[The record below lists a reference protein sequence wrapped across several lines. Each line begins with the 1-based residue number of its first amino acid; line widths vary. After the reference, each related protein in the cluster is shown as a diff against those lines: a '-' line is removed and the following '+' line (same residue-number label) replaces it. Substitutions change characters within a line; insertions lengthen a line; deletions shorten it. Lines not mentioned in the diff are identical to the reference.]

1 MNELFRILKGFYN
14 QNKSLVIS
22 SIFFQILYSIFETIV
37 IPYILAGTFNNIKNS
52 KEFKFNIIKLVACW
66 IVIKLVGAISL
77 YFRNQIEPQI
87 AKYIVVTIVN
97 SVFDKYEKENHIT
110 NISILI
116 DKIHL
121 IKTNLHDFSYLFC
134 TVFIP
139 RIIVL
144 IISCFNLFRINKKL
158 GITIFICVIIQYFIL
173 SYGLSECVKVTYK
186 ECKNRDGMYDYIEDL
201 FSNINTIQS
210 TTNGFESEMKK
221 IDNLTNKYRKSEMR
235 TVKCIS
241 KKQYIGAGSN
251 ITIFSI
257 ILYTIYNLYKTSE
270 ITSDN
275 ATTSILLIIGLFDNM
290 SDMAYYM
297 PEFTYRIGIL
307 LSNND
312 FLKTLILDN
321 YKDRANLSMLNV
333 YDIQFKNVSFIYPNT
348 SKNILKDFNL
358 EIPKNKIIS
367 IYGNS
372 GSGKTTFIKL
382 IFGIE
387 NPTSGKVTIG
397 GKNIKD
403 YDIKDIRK
411 YIAFVDQNTSNLFNR
426 SIFENIIYGNNYD
439 EKNKL
444 KHKEEIKNIFLKYN
458 LYNIFK
464 SLDKDKSKWSF
475 LDQNVGKLGNKLS
488 GGQKKVIHLLRISL
502 NDIAKIVI
510 LDEPSNGLDENTRN
524 SVIEY
529 IRNMKMNGKTVLIIS
544 HDPYFKSISDKILQF
559 STEENPKYI
568 L

>member
-66 IVIKLVGAISL
+66 IVIKLVRAISL
-77 YFRNQIEPQI
+77 YFHNQIEPQI

-221 IDNLTNKYRKSEMR
+221 IDNLTTKYRKSEMR

-257 ILYTIYNLYKTSE
+257 ILYTIYNLYKTAE

-297 PEFTYRIGIL
+297 PEFTYRVGIL

-321 YKDRANLSMLNV
+321 YKDRENLSMLNV

>member
-52 KEFKFNIIKLVACW
+52 KEFKLNIIKLVACW

-77 YFRNQIEPQI
+77 YFHNQIEPQI

-144 IISCFNLFRINKKL
+144 IVSCFNLFRINKKL

-221 IDNLTNKYRKSEMR
+221 IDNLTTKYRQSEMR

-257 ILYTIYNLYKTSE
+257 ILYTIYNLYKTDQ

-297 PEFTYRIGIL
+297 PEFTYRVGIL

-333 YDIQFKNVSFIYPNT
+333 YDIQFKNVSFLYPNT

-426 SIFENIIYGNNYD
+426 SIFENIIYGNNYS

-444 KHKEEIKNIFLKYN
+444 KHKQEIKNIFLKYN

-488 GGQKKVIHLLRISL
+488 GGQKKIIHLLRISL

-529 IRNMKMNGKTVLIIS
+529 ITNMKMNGKTVLIIS
-544 HDPYFKSISDKILQF
+544 HDPHFKGISDKILQF